1 MNKHIQKIHHFRKF
15 ILQNIETL
23 SIEQLNEIPQ
33 GLNNNIIWNLGHLIA
48 SAQVIFYKR
57 AGFPMTIDEK
67 YITPFLPNSKPGG
80 YITAADVENLKG
92 LALSTIE
99 NMQSDYHA
107 KDFSEYIKSENIE
120 RVYGIEVLTI
130 DDALEFL
137 LYHEGYHTGKIISIK
152 QLILTD

>member
-23 SIEQLNEIPQ
+23 SVEQLNEIPQ
-33 GLNNNIIWNLGHLIA
+33 GFKNNIIWNLGHLIA
-48 SAQVIFYKR
+48 SAQMIFYKR
-57 AGFPMTIDEK
+57 AGLPLTIDEK
-67 YITPFLPNSKPGG
+67 YITPFLPNSQPDG
-80 YITAADVENLKG
+80 YITATEVENLKA

-99 NMQSDYHA
+99 NMQTDYDSQ
-107 KDFSEYIKSENIE
+107 DFSHYVKSENIE

-137 LYHEGYHTGKIISIK
+137 LYHEGYHTGKIIALK
-152 QLILTD
+152 QLIG

>member
-48 SAQVIFYKR
+48 SAQMIFYKR
-57 AGFPMTIDEK
+57 AGLPFTIDEK
-67 YITPFLPNSKPGG
+67 YITPFLPNSRPDG
-80 YITAADVENLKG
+80 YITATDVENLKD

-99 NMQSDYHA
+99 NMQTDYHI
-107 KDFSEYIKSENIE
+107 KDFNQYIKSENIE

-137 LYHEGYHTGKIISIK
+137 LYHEGYHTGKIISLK
-152 QLILTD
+152 QLILKE